1 MESREIRGIFL
12 TFFERKGH
20 KRMPGSSLIPHNDPT
35 LLLTSAGMVQFKP
48 YFMGQ
53 EVPPAKRLCSC
64 QKCFRTSDIDSV
76 GDTQHLTFFEML
88 GNFSVR
94 DYFKKEAINFAF
106 ELLTSELKI
115 PSQRLWVTIFEED
128 EESEKF
134 WQELGIPSHRIIAKG
149 EEDNFWGPAGSSGPC
164 GPCSEIHYDFGPEFG
179 CGRKDCG
186 PGCDCSRF
194 SEIWNLV
201 FIQYNQKGDGQRIP
215 LPYPNIDTGMG
226 LERMAQVMQGK
237 RSVFECDLFS
247 TLVERICEISGQCLG
262 ERKEMDRAIRI
273 VAEHGRAAT
282 FLIADG
288 VFPQNTGRGY
298 VLRRVVRRA
307 SVFGRKLG
315 FKEPFLVE
323 IARLVIRDLSPIYPE
338 LSQNQ
343 SLIESILNSEEEGF
357 GRNLATALDLVD
369 RTMEEKKRGGISGKE
384 AFLLYDTY
392 GLPLDILQEVAQERG
407 FEVDLE
413 GFNEEMERQKQRT
426 REVSA
431 PDLGLAT
438 DKVSVQRSTQFVGYG
453 NLSWE
458 EATIL
463 EIRARERG
471 GSRISEGEEAELIL
485 DVTPFYGEMGGQMGD
500 EGEILGRRGKF
511 LVEDAKRSYD
521 LILHQGR
528 VTQGS
533 LEVGEKVEAKVDEG
547 RRKDIARNHTATHL
561 LQGALHKVLGEHV
574 HQAGSEV
581 RPDHLRFDF
590 THHGKLTKELSEV
603 EGLVNRW
610 IREGLS
616 VSSEE
621 DIPLD
626 EARSKGA
633 LALFGEKYG
642 DRVRVVKIS
651 PVSLEVC
658 GGTHVN
664 TTSELGLFIITQ
676 ESGIGAG
683 VRRIEAVTGKG
694 AENYVQEQRCI
705 VQEVAVKLGAKS
717 GEDILPKLDEVL
729 GELTEERRHAQCL
742 RQGLVKMVGERL
754 TQDVKVVNGIKLVEG
769 EVTELNP
776 DELRSVGDELKKALG
791 SVLIVLRTRKSGR
804 QNMIVMVTPDLVGR
818 GLHAGN
824 MAREVAQSLGG
835 GGGGGTE
842 LGRGSFPSSRFSNSK
857 VMEVIKNLGQNFGD

>member
-1 MESREIRGIFL
+1 
-12 TFFERKGH
+12 
-20 KRMPGSSLIPHNDPT
+20 
-35 LLLTSAGMVQFKP
+35 
-48 YFMGQ
+48 
-53 EVPPAKRLCSC
+53 
-64 QKCFRTSDIDSV
+64 
-76 GDTQHLTFFEML
+76 
-88 GNFSVR
+88 
-94 DYFKKEAINFAF
+94 
-106 ELLTSELKI
+106 
-115 PSQRLWVTIFEED
+115 
-128 EESEKF
+128 
-134 WQELGIPSHRIIAKG
+134 
-149 EEDNFWGPAGSSGPC
+149 
-164 GPCSEIHYDFGPEFG
+164 
-179 CGRKDCG
+179 
-186 PGCDCSRF
+186 
-194 SEIWNLV
+194 
-201 FIQYNQKGDGQRIP
+201 
-215 LPYPNIDTGMG
+215 MG
-226 LERMAQVMQGK
+226 LERMTQVMQGK

-247 TLVERICEISGQCLG
+247 PLVERVCEMSGQCLG
-262 ERKEMDRAIRI
+262 ERKEMDRVIRI

-288 VFPQNTGRGY
+288 VFPQNTGKGY
-298 VLRRVVRRA
+298 VLRRIVRRA

-315 FKEPFLVE
+315 FKNPFLVE
-323 IARLVIRDLSPIYPE
+323 IARLVIRDLSSIYPE

-369 RTMEEKKRGGISGKE
+369 RTMGEKKGKGISGKE

-413 GFNEEMERQKQRT
+413 GFNEEMERQRQRT
-426 REVSA
+426 RGVA
-431 PDLGLAT
+431 VPDLGLAR
-438 DKVSVQRSTQFVGYG
+438 DEVSVQRGTQFVGYDS
-453 NLSWE
+453 LFWE
-458 EATIL
+458 KATIR
-463 EIRARERG
+463 EIRAREG
-471 GSRISEGEEAELIL
+471 GESKITEGEEAELIL

-500 EGEILGRRGKF
+500 EGEILGRKGRF
-511 LVEDAKRSYD
+511 LVEDTKRSHD
-521 LILHQGR
+521 LILHQGK
-528 VTQGS
+528 VTWGS

-547 RRKDIARNHTATHL
+547 SRKDIARNHTATHL
-561 LQGALHKVLGEHV
+561 LQGALRKVLGEHV

-581 RPDHLRFDF
+581 TPDHLRFDF

-616 VSSEE
+616 VSWEE

-626 EARSKGA
+626 EAKSKGA

-694 AENYVQEQRCI
+694 VENYIQQQRCI
-705 VQEVAVKLGAKS
+705 LQEVAVKLEAKS
-717 GEDILPKLDEVL
+717 GEDVLPKLDEVL

-754 TQDVKVVNGIKLVEG
+754 TQDAKIINGIKLVEG

-791 SVLIVLRTRKSGR
+791 SVLIVLRTRKGGR
-804 QNMIVMVTPDLVGR
+804 QNMIVMVTPDLVSR

-824 MAREVAQSLGG
+824 MAGEVAESLGG
-835 GGGGGTE
+835 GGGGGAE
-842 LGRGSFPSSRFSNSK
+842 LGRGSFPSSRLSNSK

>member
-1 MESREIRGIFL
+1 MESREIREIFL

-106 ELLTSELKI
+106 ELLTSEFKI
-115 PSQRLWVTIFEED
+115 PSEKLWITIFKED

-149 EEDNFWGPAGSSGPC
+149 EEDNFWGPAGGCGPC

-179 CGRKDCG
+179 CGREDCG

-201 FIQYNQKGDGQRIP
+201 FTQYNQKGDGQLIP

-226 LERMAQVMQGK
+226 LERMTQVMQGK
-237 RSVFECDLFS
+237 HSVFECDLFS
-247 TLVERICEISGQCLG
+247 PLVERVREMSGQCLG

-298 VLRRVVRRA
+298 VLRRIVRRA

-343 SLIESILNSEEEGF
+343 SLIESVLNSEEEGF
-357 GRNLATALDLVD
+357 GQNLATALDLMD

-392 GLPLDILQEVAQERG
+392 GLPLDILKDMAWERG

-413 GFNEEMERQKQRT
+413 GFNEEMEGQRQRT
-426 REVSA
+426 RGVA
-431 PDLGLAT
+431 VPGLGLAT
-438 DKVSVQRSTQFVGYG
+438 DEVSLQRSTQFVGYD
-453 NLSWE
+453 NLSYE
-458 EATIL
+458 KATIQ
-463 EIRARERG
+463 EIRAREG
-471 GSRISEGEEAELIL
+471 GKSRITEGEEAELIL

-500 EGEILGRRGKF
+500 EGEILGRKGRF
-511 LVEDAKRSYD
+511 LVEVTRRSHD
-521 LILHQGR
+521 LILHQGK
-528 VTQGS
+528 VTWGS
-533 LEVGEKVEAKVDEG
+533 LEVGEKVEAKVDEE

-561 LQGALHKVLGEHV
+561 LQGALRKVLGEHV

-581 RPDHLRFDF
+581 TPDRLRFDF
-590 THHGKLTKELSEV
+590 THHGKLTKKLSEV

-642 DRVRVVKIS
+642 DIVRVVKIS

-694 AENYVQEQRCI
+694 VENYIQEQRCI

-717 GEDILPKLDEVL
+717 GEDVLPKLDEVL
-729 GELTEERRHAQCL
+729 GELTGEKRHAQCL

-754 TQDVKVVNGIKLVEG
+754 TQDVKIINEIKLVEG
-769 EVTELNP
+769 EVRELNP

-791 SVLIVLRTRKSGR
+791 SVLIVLRTRKGGR

-824 MAREVAQSLGG
+824 MACEVAESLGG
-835 GGGGGTE
+835 GGGGRAE

-857 VMEVIKNLGQNFGD
+857 IMEVIKNLGQNFGD